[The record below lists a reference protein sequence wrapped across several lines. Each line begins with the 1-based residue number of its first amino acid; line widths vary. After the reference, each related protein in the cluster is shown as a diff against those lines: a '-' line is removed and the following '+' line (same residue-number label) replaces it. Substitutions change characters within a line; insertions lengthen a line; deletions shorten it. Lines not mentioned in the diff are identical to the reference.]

1 MTKSGDQMTHPSVD
15 MESPRVAVASA
26 CVLGEGPVW
35 DHRNDTLLWVDI
47 KDPAIWRYH
56 PATGKHSRMRAPER
70 VGFVAL
76 TPDPDIVIAGFKTG
90 LVRFNLWG
98 GEIQPL
104 VSPEPDKPRN
114 RINDGHVG
122 PDGHVYFGTM
132 DDDET
137 DPTGAFW
144 RWDGKELLRFRDGI
158 VITNGPAFSP
168 DGRTIYTI
176 DTLKRTIH
184 AQNMG
189 HSGPG
194 EPRLFVEFDQACGNP
209 DGLCVD
215 AEGHLW
221 VCHWGGSRITR
232 LAPDGKVERIVPIH
246 TAQVTKCAFG
256 GPELTTLYVTTA
268 AIGRDPHIDPMAG
281 HLYSS
286 ECGIRGLRSNIFKD
300 RPR

>member
-1 MTKSGDQMTHPSVD
+1 MTHPAVD
-15 MESPRVAVASA
+15 MDAPRVAIASA

-35 DHRNDTLLWVDI
+35 DHRNGTLLFVDI

-56 PATGKHSRMRAPER
+56 PESGKHTRTACPER

-76 TPDPDIVIAGFKTG
+76 TQDPDIVIAGFKSG

-104 VSPEPDKPRN
+104 VSPEPDLPNN

-122 PDGHVYFGTM
+122 PDGRLYFGTM
-132 DDDET
+132 DDDEKN
-137 DPTGAFW
+137 PTGAFW
-144 RWDGKELLRFRDGI
+144 RWDGKVLHRFRHNI
-158 VITNGPAFSP
+158 TITNGPAFSP

-184 AQNMG
+184 AQDLG
-189 HSGPG
+189 DGDPG
-194 EPRLFVEFDQACGNP
+194 EARLFVQLDESGGNP
-209 DGLCVD
+209 DGVCVD
-215 AEGHLW
+215 SDGHLW

-232 LAPDGKVERIVPIH
+232 LAPDGSVERVVPMH

-256 GPELTTLYVTTA
+256 GEDLASIYITTA
-268 AIGRDPHIDPMAG
+268 AIGRDPHFDPMAG
-281 HLYSS
+281 HLYCLQRS
-286 ECGIRGLRSNIFKD
+286 GIRGLKSNIFEG
-300 RPR
+300 